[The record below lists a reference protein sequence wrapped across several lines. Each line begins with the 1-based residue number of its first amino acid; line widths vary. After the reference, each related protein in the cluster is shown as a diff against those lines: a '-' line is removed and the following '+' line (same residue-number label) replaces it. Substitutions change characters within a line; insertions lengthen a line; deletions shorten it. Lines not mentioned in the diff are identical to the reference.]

1 MAKTKISEYDAT
13 ASNNT
18 DVNSV
23 DIAEGCAPS
32 GVNNAIR
39 EVMGALKRMDVG
51 TDALTSPDIDGGTIN
66 SATINA
72 STVGAS
78 TPSTGAFTN
87 LSANSLAL
95 GGTALTATAAQ
106 LNTLASGSAAN
117 DGTITVT
124 AGNALTGGGNF
135 TVNQAGDTG
144 ITINH
149 EDTSNQATVTNS
161 GTTYIQSIGLDT
173 YGHITSINSGT
184 VSGGTS
190 ANDSTLTITAGGG
203 LTGGGSFTANQ
214 SSGSSVTVTHADTS
228 SQASS
233 NNSGQ
238 IFIQDVILDGFGHV
252 TGLATATAT
261 ASSANDATIT
271 LQGTSGLNGGGT
283 FSTNTTTDK
292 TINIIHGSTGPASSL
307 STNSG
312 NNFIQNIT
320 IDPHGHIQGVTAT
333 AISALSAFPP
343 DFTSTVTQNAYHQNG
358 NSTST
363 GSWGSDGSST
373 VTGTSVTVPPSAS
386 GCIVQAF
393 IQIGTSSGD
402 SASMSITGTTNAG
415 SIGSLAALSA
425 SAGTGTNNLT
435 GTPAYV
441 NTAAGTAVAATI
453 VDLNAAITS
462 LTFTWTK
469 TGSGQNSTNMS
480 NSIVKVFFY

>member
-39 EVMGALKRMDVG
+39 EVMGALKRMDAG
-51 TDALTSPDIDGGTIN
+51 TDALTSPDINGGTIN
-66 SATINA
+66 GATINA

-87 LSANSLAL
+87 LAANSLAL

-135 TVNQAGDTG
+135 TVNQAGNTG
-144 ITINH
+144 ITLNH
-149 EDTSNQATVTNS
+149 EDTSSQATVTNS

-214 SSGSSVTVTHADTS
+214 SSSSSVTVEHSDTS

-238 IFIQDVILDGFGHV
+238 TFIQDVILDGFGHV
-252 TGLATATAT
+252 TGLATATA
-261 ASSANDATIT
+261 SSTNDSTIT
-271 LQGTSGLNGGGT
+271 IAGTSGLNGGGT
-283 FSTNTTTDK
+283 FTTNQSGDL
-292 TINIIHGSTGPASSL
+292 TINIAHGSTGPSGTL

-320 IDPHGHIQGVTAT
+320 VDPMGHIQSVTA
-333 AISALSAFPP
+333 SAVSSLSAFPP
-343 DFTSTVTQNAYHQNG
+343 DFTSTVTQNAYEQNG

-363 GSWGSDGSST
+363 GNWGNDGSST
-373 VTGTSVTVPPSAS
+373 VTGSAVSVPSGAK

-393 IQIGTSSGD
+393 IQIGTSSND
-402 SASMSITGTTNAG
+402 SASMSITATTNAG
-415 SIGSLAALSA
+415 SLGSLATLSA
-425 SAGTGTNNLT
+425 SDGSGTNNLT

-441 NTAAGTAVAATI
+441 NTVAGTAVAATI
-453 VDLNAAITS
+453 LDLNAAITS

-469 TGSGQNSTNMS
+469 AGNGQNSTNMS

>member
-39 EVMGALKRMDVG
+39 EVMGALKRMDAG
-51 TDALTSPDIDGGTIN
+51 TDALTSPDINGGTMN

-135 TVNQAGDTG
+135 TVNQAGNTG

-149 EDTSNQATVTNS
+149 EDTSTQATVTNS

-184 VSGGTS
+184 VSGGTA
-190 ANDSTLTITAGGG
+190 ANNSTITLQGASGLSGGGTFTTNTASDSTI
-203 LTGGGSFTANQ
+203 SI
-214 SSGSSVTVTHADTS
+214 THADTS
-228 SQASS
+228 SQA
-233 NNSGQ
+233 
-238 IFIQDVILDGFGHV
+238 
-252 TGLATATAT
+252 T
-261 ASSANDATIT
+261 
-271 LQGTSGLNGGGT
+271 
-283 FSTNTTTDK
+283 STNT
-292 TINIIHGSTGPASSL
+292 
-307 STNSG
+307 G
-312 NNFIQNIT
+312 NNFIQSVT
-320 IDPHGHIQGVTAT
+320 LDTYGHITGLTAAAAT
-333 AISALSAFPP
+333 VSSPATYSAGGSFTDQRLSAL
-343 DFTSTVTQNAYHQNG
+343 
-358 NSTST
+358 
-363 GSWGSDGSST
+363 GSST
-373 VTGTSVTVPPSAS
+373 ENRLYMGVYIYKPGRIGTWSSATGGGWFLADPSITVTYIISGNFGTQAAGNFNMVFNSSDNQTYRFLLYLPAGVTVSSTQGDSQTPTAS
-386 GCIVQAF
+386 GV
-393 IQIGTSSGD
+393 
-402 SASMSITGTTNAG
+402 
-415 SIGSLAALSA
+415 
-425 SAGTGTNNLT
+425 
-435 GTPAYV
+435 Y
-441 NTAAGTAVAATI
+441 
-453 VDLNAAITS
+453 
-462 LTFTWTK
+462 
-469 TGSGQNSTNMS
+469 
-480 NSIVKVFFY
+480 VKVD

>member
-51 TDALTSPDIDGGTIN
+51 TDALTSPDINGGTID

-72 STVGAS
+72 STVGAT

-135 TVNQAGDTG
+135 TVNQAGNTG
-144 ITINH
+144 ITLNH

-161 GTTYIQSIGLDT
+161 GTTYIQSITLDT
-173 YGHITSINSGT
+173 YGHITNIASGT
-184 VSGGTS
+184 VSAGTS

-214 SSGSSVTVTHADTS
+214 SSGSSVTVEHSDTS

-238 IFIQDVILDGFGHV
+238 TFIQDVILDGFGHV

-261 ASSANDATIT
+261 SANNATIT
-271 LQGTSGLNGGGT
+271 VQGASGLNGGGT
-283 FSTNTTTDK
+283 FTTNTASDS
-292 TINIIHGSTGPASSL
+292 TINILHDTSTGSGTY
-307 STNSG
+307 TNSG
-312 NNFIQNIT
+312 NTFIQSLVV
-320 IDPHGHIQGVTAT
+320 DPNGHITSVTA
-333 AISALSAFPP
+333 SAVSSLSAFPP
-343 DFTSTVTQNAYHQNG
+343 DFTSTVTQNAYEQNG

-363 GSWGSDGSST
+363 GNWGNDGSSS
-373 VTGTSVTVPPSAS
+373 VTGSAVSVPSGAA

-393 IQIGTSSGD
+393 IQIGTSSND
-402 SASMSITGTTNAG
+402 SATMSITGTTNAG

-425 SAGTGTNNLT
+425 SDGTGTNNLT

-441 NTAAGTAVAATI
+441 NTAAGTVVAATI
-453 VDLNAAITS
+453 LDLNAAITS
-462 LTFTWTK
+462 LTFTWAK
-469 TGSGQNSTNMS
+469 TGNGQNSTNMS